1 MEEGAS
7 KSPGNCL
14 GTEDDYDARQWD
26 TREDCEV
33 RQILDR
39 VADKWSLLVIALL
52 DRRVLRFTELSR
64 EIDGISQRMLTVTL
78 RQLERDGLVRRTVH
92 PVVPPRVD
100 YELTPLGATL
110 HDTIQSL
117 VMWTEKHQNEIA
129 AARADY
135 DARADVASA
144 APVAPVAV
152 SRGTMAAGRAGVR
165 PVAADRD
172 GTLPTSRNGTPV
184 AGRDG
189 TLAVDRNGTPAA
201 GRDGTLPA
209 SRNGT
214 PVARR
219 DGTPTATPGGD
230 GARAVAVGG
239 DGGRAGVTVPLCET
253 CGTPIH
259 LARTGRPAR
268 FCGTACRQKAHR
280 RRSRAVA
287 HDQG

>member
-1 MEEGAS
+1 MEEGIS
-7 KSPGNCL
+7 KSPTNCPDIE
-14 GTEDDYDARQWD
+14 GDYDARQWD

-100 YELTPLGATL
+100 YELTPLGVTL

-117 VMWTEKHQNEIA
+117 VMWTERHQNEIA
-129 AARADY
+129 VARADY
-135 DARADVASA
+135 DARVDVASA
-144 APVAPVAV
+144 APVAPLPAG
-152 SRGTMAAGRAGVR
+152 RGTMAAGRTGAR
-165 PVAADRD
+165 PVAADHN
-172 GTLPTSRNGTPV
+172 GTLTADRNGTPV
-184 AGRDG
+184 AGRNG
-189 TLAVDRNGTPAA
+189 TLAADRSGIPVAGRNGTLTASRGGTPAA
-201 GRDGTLPA
+201 
-209 SRNGT
+209 S
-214 PVARR
+214 R
-219 DGTPTATPGGD
+219 DGTPTAVTGDD

-239 DGGRAGVTVPLCET
+239 DGSRAGVTMPRCET

-280 RRSRAVA
+280 RRSRAGA